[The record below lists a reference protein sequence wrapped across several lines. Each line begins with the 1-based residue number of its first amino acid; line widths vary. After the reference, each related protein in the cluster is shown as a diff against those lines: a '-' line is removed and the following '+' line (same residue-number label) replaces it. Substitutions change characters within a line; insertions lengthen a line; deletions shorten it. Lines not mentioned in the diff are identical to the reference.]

1 MVGFFVDPLSLEFMQ
16 RGLIAALLVSIV
28 ASIIGAFVVLKGL
41 AFIGDALAHS
51 SFAGAATAFLL
62 GGNIYLGAGIWAVL
76 AALAVGFIGKRARLK
91 SDAAIGI
98 IFAGGFALG
107 IVLISRVDNYTVD
120 LFSFL
125 FGNVLGVSN
134 GDLLVIVIMGAIV
147 LGLIAVLYK
156 ELVFVSYDPAMA
168 AASGLPV
175 TFLQYCLLVLIGIT
189 TVVGMKAVG
198 LVLIVAM
205 LVTPAAT
212 ASLLTRRFPM
222 IMLLG
227 CGVGVISSLVGLY
240 LSYHLEIASG
250 AAIVLVAT
258 GLFLL
263 ALFFSPSGGLIAQW
277 RRGS

>member
-1 MVGFFVDPLSLEFMQ
+1 MADFFVDPLSLEFMQ
-16 RGLIAALLVSIV
+16 RGLIAALLVSVV
-28 ASIIGAFVVLKGL
+28 ASVVGAFVVLKGL

-62 GGNIYLGAGIWAVL
+62 GGNIFLGAGLWAVV
-76 AALAVGFIGKRARLK
+76 AALAVGFIGRRTRLNL
-91 SDAAIGI
+91 DTAIGI

-107 IVLISRVDNYTVD
+107 IVLISRTDNYTVD

-134 GDLLVIVIMGAIV
+134 GDLLIIVIMGAAV
-147 LGLIAVLYK
+147 LGLIALLYK
-156 ELVFVSYDPAMA
+156 ELVFVSYDPTMA

-175 TFLQYCLLVLIGIT
+175 ALLQYTLLVLIGIT
-189 TVVGMKAVG
+189 AVVGMKAVG

-212 ASLLTRRFPM
+212 ASLVTRRFPM

-227 CGVGVISSLVGLY
+227 SGVGVVSSVVGLY
-240 LSYHLEIASG
+240 LSYHLEVASG

-258 GLFLL
+258 GFFIL
-263 ALFFSPSGGLIAQW
+263 ALLFGPRRGLIAHW
-277 RRGS
+277 RGIS